1 MIGETY
7 GDLAM
12 DGRIGMWIGLKR
24 LRTFSGY
31 CVSVN
36 YSRIS

>member
-1 MIGETY
+1 MIGESD

-12 DGRIGMWIGLKR
+12 DDRIGMWIGLKR
-24 LRTFSGY
+24 LRTIPGS